1 MKCMKHYLIR
11 VYGRVQGVGFRY
23 FTERLALKYQIKGT
37 VKNVE
42 DYVEVHAQ
50 GDDTSLESFTQG
62 VINGASPASH
72 VETYTIDELEINEPY
87 QNFRAIS

>member
-1 MKCMKHYLIR
+1 MKHYLIR

-37 VKNVE
+37 VKNIE

-50 GDDTSLESFTQG
+50 GDDASLESFTQA
-62 VINGASPASH
+62 VINGASPASR

>member
-1 MKCMKHYLIR
+1 MKHYLIR

-23 FTERLALKYQIKGT
+23 FTERLAMKYKIKGT
-37 VKNVE
+37 VRNVE

-50 GDDTSLESFTQG
+50 GEEAPLESFTQA
-62 VINGASPASH
+62 VIKGASPASR
-72 VETYTIDELEINEPY
+72 VETYTIDELEIDEQY

>member
-1 MKCMKHYLIR
+1 MKHYLIR

-50 GDDTSLESFTQG
+50 GDDASLESFTQA
-62 VINGASPASH
+62 VINGASPASR

>member
-1 MKCMKHYLIR
+1 MKHYLIR

-37 VKNVE
+37 VKNVG

-50 GDDTSLESFTQG
+50 GDDASLESFTQA
-62 VINGASPASH
+62 VINGASPASR

>member
-1 MKCMKHYLIR
+1 MKHYLIR

-50 GDDTSLESFTQG
+50 GDDASLESLRKESLM
-62 VINGASPASH
+62 APPRLH
-72 VETYTIDELEINEPY
+72 VLKLI
-87 QNFRAIS
+87 Q

>member
-50 GDDTSLESFTQG
+50 GDDARHLNLLHKESLM
-62 VINGASPASH
+62 APPRLH
-72 VETYTIDELEINEPY
+72 VLKLI
-87 QNFRAIS
+87 Q

>member
-1 MKCMKHYLIR
+1 MKHYLIR

-37 VKNVE
+37 VKNIK

-50 GDDTSLESFTQG
+50 GDDASLESFTQA
-62 VINGASPASH
+62 VINGASPASR
-72 VETYTIDELEINEPY
+72 VETYTIDELEINEQY

>member
-1 MKCMKHYLIR
+1 MKHYLIR

-42 DYVEVHAQ
+42 DVEDYVEVHAQ
-50 GDDTSLESFTQG
+50 GDDASLESFTQG
-62 VINGASPASH
+62 VINGASPASR
-72 VETYTIDELEINEPY
+72 VETYTIDELEISEPY

>member
-23 FTERLALKYQIKGT
+23 FTGRLALKYQIKGT
-37 VKNVE
+37 VKNIE

-50 GDDTSLESFTQG
+50 GDDTSLESFTQA
-62 VINGASPASH
+62 VINGASPASR
-72 VETYTIDELEINEPY
+72 VKTYTIDELEINEQY

>member
-50 GDDTSLESFTQG
+50 GDDASLESFTQA
-62 VINGASPASH
+62 VINGASPASR